1 MPRFFHGFIDSDK
14 IALKLHVCFI
24 IQMSLTQGGQHL
36 LYFFHIAAERRGGFP
51 YTVGQLAKF
60 ILGRIFKINF
70 QSALGDVLS
79 GFLYFLMGSVMLRLM

>member
-1 MPRFFHGFIDSDK
+1 
-14 IALKLHVCFI
+14 
-24 IQMSLTQGGQHL
+24 MSLTQGGQHL

-51 YTVGQLAKF
+51 DTVGQLAKF

-79 GFLYFLMGSVMLRLM
+79 GFLYFFDGLCNASADVKQHKAGDNQDNLCHA